1 MPYISNEL
9 RVQID
14 DEIDS
19 LVDQA
24 LHLEMVGPG
33 PVIDG
38 LANYI
43 ITRITCGLFKEEERW
58 RYHSLAHA
66 VGCLESVKAELQRR
80 VVAPYEDLASQK
92 NGDIEEYY
100 EFDKNVQNGKYS

>member
-1 MPYISNEL
+1 MPYIPNAL
-9 RVQID
+9 RHQID
-14 DEIDS
+14 GEIDR

-24 LHLEMVGPG
+24 LNLDMTGPG

-43 ITRITCGLFKEEERW
+43 ITRITCGLFKEQERW

-80 VVAPYEDLASQK
+80 IIAPYEDLASQK
-92 NGDIEEYY
+92 NGDIVEYND
-100 EFDKNVQNGKYS
+100 FDKDVNDRKYS